1 MRSCGRNW
9 TGSADAK
16 VEACAGL
23 AMQGQDED
31 VPLLVSLLDDSNVDI
46 RVAAA
51 NAILQIDR
59 RHLKSAARN

>member
-1 MRSCGRNW
+1 MKYAR

-16 VEACAGL
+16 AEACAAL

-31 VPLLVSLLDDSNVDI
+31 VALLVSLLDDSHVDI

-59 RHLKSAARN
+59 RHLKGR